1 MTFSLLRVSAFIEK
15 YSRDVEH
22 DSSRILKSVR
32 KVQIVTLFMSSED
45 FFFIGNI
52 CEMTKVDE
60 IKLIS
65 IIFFNP
71 FQYFLRKNIDI
82 EKVGTKQLLNT
93 VGW

>member
-45 FFFIGNI
+45 FF
-52 CEMTKVDE
+52 
-60 IKLIS
+60 S
-65 IIFFNP
+65 
-71 FQYFLRKNIDI
+71 
-82 EKVGTKQLLNT
+82 
-93 VGW
+93 